1 MPLKEKLFGNKLF
14 RKIMERRRRGLEVF
28 HSEVG
33 IRLGYE
39 KLLGKGETFSIVK
52 LLLSW
57 GVGEGLSF
65 RSRGNWEREG
75 CRRTLDKIGVIDLV
89 EEKHY
94 HPKKL
99 SMNTWI
105 RSWGKAHASSAS
117 TPYPLSCGLIGQRVG
132 VRCR

>member
-1 MPLKEKLFGNKLF
+1 
-14 RKIMERRRRGLEVF
+14 MERRRRGLEVF

-65 RSRGNWEREG
+65 RSRGN
-75 CRRTLDKIGVIDLV
+75 
-89 EEKHY
+89 
-94 HPKKL
+94 
-99 SMNTWI
+99 
-105 RSWGKAHASSAS
+105 
-117 TPYPLSCGLIGQRVG
+117 
-132 VRCR
+132 

>member
-57 GVGEGLSF
+57 G
-65 RSRGNWEREG
+65 WEKG
-75 CRRTLDKIGVIDLV
+75 
-89 EEKHY
+89 
-94 HPKKL
+94 
-99 SMNTWI
+99 
-105 RSWGKAHASSAS
+105 
-117 TPYPLSCGLIGQRVG
+117 
-132 VRCR
+132 